1 MDKRKGNLPIRPAAL
16 IRKQPHSRIVKFN
29 GDRKEA
35 QGSTK
40 SNRFFACVKEY
51 FELNRRLFM
60 EVVAFFEDIF
70 SGSAKRPNP
79 TPSTLSGKTVEPV
92 APIQRTPPRKAVIVP
107 IEEARNY
114 E

>member
-16 IRKQPHSRIVKFN
+16 IRKQPLSRIVKFN
-29 GDRKEA
+29 GDGKDA
-35 QGSTK
+35 QGS
-40 SNRFFACVKEY
+40 SRSRRFLGYVKEY

-79 TPSTLSGKTVEPV
+79 TPPPLSAKTVEPV
-92 APIQRTPPRKAVIVP
+92 APILRTPPRKAVIVP

>member
-1 MDKRKGNLPIRPAAL
+1 MDKRKGDFPIRPAAL

-29 GDRKEA
+29 GDREET
-35 QGSTK
+35 QGSSK
-40 SNRFFACVKEY
+40 SHRFFSYIKEY

-70 SGSAKRPNP
+70 SGSSKRPNP
-79 TPSTLSGKTVEPV
+79 THSTLSGKTVEPV
-92 APIQRTPPRKAVIVP
+92 APLQRTPLRKAVIVP
-107 IEEARNY
+107 IEDARNY